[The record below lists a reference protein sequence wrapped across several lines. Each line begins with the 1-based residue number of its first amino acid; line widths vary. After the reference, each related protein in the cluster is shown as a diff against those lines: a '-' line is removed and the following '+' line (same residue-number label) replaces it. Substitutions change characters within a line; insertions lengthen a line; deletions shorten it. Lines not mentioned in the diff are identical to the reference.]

1 VPLWGDASSS
11 STIVRVRPSAAAPV
25 VVKGSVEDIWSL
37 DEMISIVMVSFGKV
51 LFSVDTNCGNFLG
64 GPGPVRALGR
74 RARRHDSR
82 TWRRRGAA

>member
-1 VPLWGDASSS
+1 MPLWGDVSSS

-51 LFSVDTNCGNFLG
+51 SVSILIVVTI
-64 GPGPVRALGR
+64 
-74 RARRHDSR
+74 
-82 TWRRRGAA
+82 